1 MNIQN
6 LFKTKNFTQ
15 VYQMNKLWNG
25 DVITTI
31 KEPKHKKNKANINDI
46 KTGGIW
52 LAFFIIIYFILF
64 IKVLTFETVFNNAFF
79 GFYSILI
86 TVYILSRFLLAYF
99 HKETP
104 YDPSYEPTVTFVVP
118 AKNEEDNIAET
129 IRRFGN
135 VNYPLDKI
143 EVVAINDGSTDG
155 TYTEMVKVANELRS
169 KIKTV
174 KVINWKVNKGK
185 RHGMAEGVKQASH
198 DIIIFIDSDS
208 FIEPNCVRHLVKY
221 FASDSVGAVSG
232 HTDVYNRETNLL
244 TQMQALRYYI
254 AFKIYKSAE
263 SVFGSVTCCPGCCSA
278 YRRKYLVEIVDE
290 WLVQRFLG
298 AECTFGDD
306 RSLTNYII
314 RNYDA
319 VYSHE
324 ALAYTVV
331 PDNFKVYVRQQFRWK
346 KSWIRETL
354 IASVFMW
361 RRHPLAAAS
370 YYLYIFLA
378 LTSPIVFFRAI
389 AWYPAVHQVWPVIYL
404 FGLFLMLLLH
414 GLYYRAK
421 VGPRA
426 WALAVFSF
434 WFNSV
439 ILIWQLPW
447 AAINIRDSRWGTR

>member
-1 MNIQN
+1 
-6 LFKTKNFTQ
+6 
-15 VYQMNKLWNG
+15 
-25 DVITTI
+25 
-31 KEPKHKKNKANINDI
+31 
-46 KTGGIW
+46 
-52 LAFFIIIYFILF
+52 
-64 IKVLTFETVFNNAFF
+64 
-79 GFYSILI
+79 
-86 TVYILSRFLLAYF
+86 
-99 HKETP
+99 
-104 YDPSYEPTVTFVVP
+104 
-118 AKNEEDNIAET
+118 
-129 IRRFGN
+129 
-135 VNYPLDKI
+135 
-143 EVVAINDGSTDG
+143 
-155 TYTEMVKVANELRS
+155 
-169 KIKTV
+169 
-174 KVINWKVNKGK
+174 
-185 RHGMAEGVKQASH
+185 MAEGVKQASH

-208 FIEPNCVRHLVKY
+208 FIEPDCVRHLVKY
-221 FASDSVGAVSG
+221 FASESVGAVSG

-361 RRHPLAAAS
+361 RRHPLASAS

-378 LTSPIVFFRAI
+378 LTSPVVFFRAI